1 MVTFFSHN
9 IYLIQFKIS
18 VVQFAHNYFDEMS
31 LNEIIYDEAIVSVP
45 FAEQILVIL
54 VQKEK
59 VHSHKTKSIDPLRI
73 TKVVGIERNPKA
85 QIYRVPS
92 LSSCL
97 HFTSSKAHIEAI
109 SRCIN
114 HERKLNDPLSVDVP
128 VTIIKNNSNHQC
140 KVSTVY
146 NVPRHIDSQESSGG
160 DNVLNHIH
168 DLLLQSCEHG
178 LLQGLVLSDTRTGRS
193 VPSIS
198 YGWSMTN
205 AHQYSAN
212 RCNIIGSVKPFMSD
226 PKKFKKV
233 GIKAKR
239 YLFDLIHRAIEAC
252 PQQQDFNIRKSKS
265 NKVCCDTRMYYR
277 KEFNKCFRTE
287 CGMSENEYK
296 DLSCEAFSVIIPS
309 CIRAHRD
316 ILNDHRRGM
325 KGVIQ
330 INTMLPFEE
339 SIVGGGRIVDWLK
352 HCGFTKEFPISVIC
366 YSRKVIGDYAEK
378 IEIMNDFKNDNSDGL
393 GMLRTIVSA
402 SIMNVDTVRNCYST
416 FESTAVIT
424 SSLVQNAINT
434 YEQYQAAISVSKDS
448 LQAYMNELESKIST
462 GCDIVP
468 DKKILFSEIKYAI
481 GHVSYEKLCW
491 RDALSHIQFPSLH
504 SSYTGPTLT
513 FLAGFDKMV
522 SFYNRT
528 KRMQSIFTLMYSPCY

>member
-287 CGMSENEYK
+287 CGMSENEYPPRM
-296 DLSCEAFSVIIPS
+296 SVVV
-309 CIRAHRD
+309 D
-316 ILNDHRRGM
+316 MENDSWEDSRR
-325 KGVIQ
+325 
-330 INTMLPFEE
+330 E
-339 SIVGGGRIVDWLK
+339 IVQFGRP
-352 HCGFTKEFPISVIC
+352 GSP
-366 YSRKVIGDYAEK
+366 G
-378 IEIMNDFKNDNSDGL
+378 
-393 GMLRTIVSA
+393 
-402 SIMNVDTVRNCYST
+402 
-416 FESTAVIT
+416 
-424 SSLVQNAINT
+424 
-434 YEQYQAAISVSKDS
+434 
-448 LQAYMNELESKIST
+448 
-462 GCDIVP
+462 
-468 DKKILFSEIKYAI
+468 
-481 GHVSYEKLCW
+481 SY
-491 RDALSHIQFPSLH
+491 
-504 SSYTGPTLT
+504 
-513 FLAGFDKMV
+513 
-522 SFYNRT
+522 
-528 KRMQSIFTLMYSPCY
+528 